1 MTKILIVEDDLSF
14 ARILEVFLKKKGF
27 SVECAANK
35 TDGEKLSEKN
45 IYHLFLFDYKLP
57 DGTGLELLSNLRR
70 NGINAP
76 TIVMTSFNEVRI
88 AVRAMQSGAFDYITK
103 PINPDELLMRIEQA
117 LNSKSEKIIPKA
129 DQKESPSEFVKGRS
143 ETSKKLHEYIALVA
157 PTDMAVIIEGE
168 SGTGKE
174 NVARSIHDQ
183 SKRKNMPFVAIDC
196 GALSKD
202 LAASELFG
210 HSKGAFTGAL
220 HDKKGQF
227 EMANGGT
234 FFLDEVGNLSY
245 EVQVKLLRA
254 IQEKIIQ
261 PVGSHERIPINVRLI
276 TATND
281 SLLNSVKEDSFREDL
296 YHRLNE
302 FKIKVPAL
310 RDRGEDLHLFIDHF
324 VREANI
330 DLDKDVEKLSP
341 ETLDIIRR
349 YDWPGNLRELRN
361 VIRRMVLLANHDTLT
376 IDLLPEDMILSLDRK
391 DILRESETDLKAIQ
405 EQNEKKLIIETLEK
419 VKYNKSKAAVLL
431 NIDRKTLYNKLEKY
445 NIDL

>member
-1 MTKILIVEDDLSF
+1 MTRILIVEDDLSF

-27 SVECAANK
+27 LVDCAANK
-35 TDGEKLSEKN
+35 NEGEKLTKTN
-45 IYHLFLFDYKLP
+45 KYQLLLLDYKLP
-57 DGTGLELLSNLRR
+57 DGTGLELLSTARKT
-70 NGINAP
+70 GMKVPAV
-76 TIVMTSFNEVRI
+76 VMTSFNEVRL
-88 AVRAMQSGAFDYITK
+88 AVKAMQTGAFDYITK
-103 PINPDELLMRIEQA
+103 PINPDELLMLIDQA
-117 LNSKSEKIIPKA
+117 LHSKTEKEFTTIPKNLL
-129 DQKESPSEFVKGRS
+129 SGFVKGES
-143 ETSKKLHEYIALVA
+143 SSSKKLHEYIALVA
-157 PTDMAVIIEGE
+157 PTDMSVIIEGE

-174 NVARSIHDQ
+174 NVARSIHNL
-183 SKRKNMPFVAIDC
+183 SKREGKPFVAIDC

-210 HSKGAFTGAL
+210 HVKGAFTGAL
-220 HDKKGQF
+220 QDKKGQF
-227 EMANGGT
+227 EMADGGT

-261 PVGSHERIPINVRLI
+261 PVGSHERIPVNVRLI

-281 SLLNSVKEDSFREDL
+281 SLLNSVRHESFREDL

-310 RDRGEDLHLFIDHF
+310 RERGEDLYLFIEHF
-324 VREANI
+324 ILEANA
-330 DLDKDVEKLSP
+330 DLGKNVEKVSE
-341 ETLDIIRR
+341 ETLIIFRK

-361 VIRRMVLLANHDTLT
+361 VIRRMVLLARSEILT
-376 IDLLPEDMILSLDRK
+376 NDLLPEDMILSLDRK
-391 DILRESETDLKAIQ
+391 PKKIPENETDLKIIQ
-405 EQNEKKLIIETLEK
+405 EQNEKKLIVETLEK
-419 VKYNKSKAAVLL
+419 VKFNKSKAAKIL